1 MGARKDTTTARVTVT
16 LPGDIVRDIDQ
27 MEKSRSQFILEAVRH
42 EIQHRRRQEL
52 LRSLQHPHP
61 ETVELAELGLA
72 EWARQL
78 PPDDGDAL
86 VDLEGGTPIRWTP
99 DRGWSEDDA

>member
-1 MGARKDTTTARVTVT
+1 MGARKDTTRARVTVT
-16 LPGDIVRDIDQ
+16 LPGDVVRDIDQ
-27 MEKSRSQFILEAVRH
+27 IETNRSRFILDAVRH

-52 LRSLQHPHP
+52 RRSLQHPHP

-78 PPDDGDAL
+78 PPDDDASL
-86 VDLEGGTPIRWTP
+86 VNPEGGTPIQWAPGLGWTEN
-99 DRGWSEDDA
+99 DT